1 MHSINLL
8 YTFVYGD
15 LFLKKCSIIICL
27 LLLTPCKIVIFKL
40 MWVFV
45 IDKYSENNEFVS
57 GSNNFDKTKLYIDTL
72 TSDSM
77 IYENYYGVTMYDNDN

>member
-1 MHSINLL
+1 
-8 YTFVYGD
+8 
-15 LFLKKCSIIICL
+15 
-27 LLLTPCKIVIFKL
+27 

>member
-1 MHSINLL
+1 MLA
-8 YTFVYGD
+8 
-15 LFLKKCSIIICL
+15 IID
-27 LLLTPCKIVIFKL
+27 TMQNSYFKL

-77 IYENYYGVTMYDNDN
+77 IYENHYGVTMYDNDN